1 MCGSVVGVSLEARF
15 AELEGRVRELT
26 GEVAALQIENARL
39 QVENARLVTENVGLR
54 AEIVVL
60 KAKRPK
66 NSGNSSLPSSRDPVA
81 ERQRQATERQ
91 NRKRSGAGGTSRR
104 AGGQPGSPGK
114 TLALTDTPDVTIEH
128 EPDVCGGCGA
138 SLKDA
143 TVTGIQRRQSIDLP
157 PVVPVVTEHQVIT
170 KTCGCCEAVTAGR
183 FPDHVRAPIS
193 YGPGVRARVVYLLG
207 RQHIPNQRCGE
218 AMRDL
223 FGVNLSAGTIDAI
236 YTDAARRL
244 SGFITALVATLR
256 GLSVVHV
263 DETTDRIGTRNCW
276 MHVVSTSMFTLIHA
290 SATRS
295 IQAVHDIGVLA
306 GFRGVIVHDRLAM
319 YWQFTRAKHQACAAH
334 LLRDLASVA
343 QVATQK
349 VWATN
354 LAGLLVEINTACDQ
368 ARSAGHKTL
377 APKHQREFAARYDQ
391 YVADGHAATPDPAPG
406 RTRNRLQRDAHN
418 LATAFT
424 KHRASILRYMY
435 NLDVGMTNNQAERDL
450 RPVKI
455 HRKVSSCFKTLAGAE
470 RFAHVR
476 SYLSTTRKHDIPA
489 IDALTQLFNNN
500 PWMPPLAA

>member
-1 MCGSVVGVSLEARF
+1 MSWEARF
-15 AELEGRVRELT
+15 AELEDRVAQLT
-26 GEVAALQIENARL
+26 IENTRL
-39 QVENARLVTENVGLR
+39 QTENDGLR
-54 AEIVVL
+54 AEIVAL

-66 NSGNSSLPSSRDPVA
+66 NSGNSSMPPSRDPVA
-81 ERQRQATERQ
+81 ERERQATERQ
-91 NRKRSGAGGTSRR
+91 TRKRSAAGGTSRR

-114 TLALTDTPDVTIEH
+114 TLPFTPNPDITIDH
-128 EPDVCGGCGA
+128 LPDICGGCGG
-138 SLKDA
+138 SLEA
-143 TVTGIQRRQSIDLP
+143 ALVTGIQRRQSIDIP
-157 PVVPVVTEHQVIT
+157 PVKPVVTEHRAIT
-170 KTCGCCEAVTAGR
+170 KTCACCAAVTAGR

-193 YGPGVRARVVYLLG
+193 YGPGVRARVVYLLA
-207 RQHIPNQRCGE
+207 RQHIPIERCAE
-218 AMRDL
+218 TMRDL
-223 FGVNLSAGTIDAI
+223 FGITMSTGTIDKMYA
-236 YTDAARRL
+236 DAARRL
-244 SGFITALVATLR
+244 NGFIAALVATLR

-263 DETTDRIGTRNCW
+263 DETTDRIGTKNCW

-290 SATRS
+290 SATRG

-306 GFRGVIVHDRLAM
+306 GYRGVIVHDRLAM
-319 YWQFTRAKHQACAAH
+319 YWQFTKAKHQACAAH

-349 VWATN
+349 MWATN

-377 APKHQREFAARYDQ
+377 APTRQREFAARYDQ
-391 YVADGHAATPDPAPG
+391 YVTDGHTTNPDPAPG

-418 LATAFT
+418 LATAFS
-424 KHRASILRYMY
+424 KHRPSILRYMY

-455 HRKVSSCFKTLAGAE
+455 HRKVSSCFKTLTGAE

-489 IDALTQLFNNN
+489 IDALTQLFNDN